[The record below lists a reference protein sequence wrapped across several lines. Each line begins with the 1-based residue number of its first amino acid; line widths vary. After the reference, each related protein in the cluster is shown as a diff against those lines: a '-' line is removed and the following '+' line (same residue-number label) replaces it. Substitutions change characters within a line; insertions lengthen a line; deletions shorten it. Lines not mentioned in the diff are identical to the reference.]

1 MNQASY
7 WDGTAKVPNYS
18 NNPNLTEERSNRP
31 SRWDRH
37 WRGATGLLKL
47 PHGDRSCLSVSEARG
62 EAEQSA
68 AADEGAKDTALLT
81 LRPHQTCSE
90 QLAD

>member
-1 MNQASY
+1 MEADVAERHLSAE
-7 WDGTAKVPNYS
+7 TAAV
-18 NNPNLTEERSNRP
+18 
-31 SRWDRH
+31 
-37 WRGATGLLKL
+37 
-47 PHGDRSCLSVSEARG
+47 CLGKARG

>member
-1 MNQASY
+1 MTGPAWQKQIHS
-7 WDGTAKVPNYS
+7 T
-18 NNPNLTEERSNRP
+18 TEIRPGEIWRCRERENTRMQ
-31 SRWDRH
+31 
-37 WRGATGLLKL
+37 
-47 PHGDRSCLSVSEARG
+47 LSVFEARG

-81 LRPHQTCSE
+81 LRPHQTCSS